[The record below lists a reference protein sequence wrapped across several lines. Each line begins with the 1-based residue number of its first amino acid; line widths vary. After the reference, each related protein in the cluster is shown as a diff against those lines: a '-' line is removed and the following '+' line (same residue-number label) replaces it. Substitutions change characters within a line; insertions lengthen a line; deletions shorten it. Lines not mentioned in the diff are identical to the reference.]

1 MVTLVNRAK
10 MTTATTGTG
19 TITLGSASTG
29 YQSFA
34 AAGVVDGNEVRY
46 TIEDGN
52 DWEIGTGIYTASG
65 TTLTRSV
72 TESSNSGAALTLT
85 GSAVVYIT
93 ATASDFAVSDGG
105 AVLIS
110 STTASNDATI
120 EFTLD
125 NTLYSSY
132 QVVFDSVLP
141 ATDGAELFMRFS
153 SDGGS
158 TFDSGASDYRY
169 ASRWI
174 ASNGAIG
181 STSGESATAINL
193 TNTVGT
199 SAGETGA
206 NGKLDLISSGEGRP
220 SVRWQLS
227 RTSSSNLL
235 VYQNGGGERTATVEV
250 DAIQFTMSTGNI
262 ASGKVYLYGLE
273 KAESGS
279 AVVFVEAS
287 ATVSGTDIDLSLAN
301 VFSKT
306 LTADTTFTFSNP
318 PATGTAYGFTLK
330 VTQDSTARTIT
341 WPASVD
347 WPSATAPTLSTGS
360 GAVDVF
366 VFFTIDG
373 GTTYYGFTSGQ
384 ALG

>member
-1 MVTLVNRAK
+1 M
-10 MTTATTGTG
+10 AT
-19 TITLGSASTG
+19 
-29 YQSFA
+29 
-34 AAGVVDGNEVRY
+34 
-46 TIEDGN
+46 
-52 DWEIGTGIYTASG
+52 
-65 TTLTRSV
+65 
-72 TESSNSGAALTLT
+72 
-85 GSAVVYIT
+85 
-93 ATASDFAVSDGG
+93 
-105 AVLIS
+105 VLIAS
-110 STTASNDATI
+110 ATASNDATI
-120 EFTLD
+120 EFTLT
-125 NTLYSSY
+125 NTDYTSY
-132 QVVFDSVLP
+132 QVVLDSLLP

-158 TFDSGASDYRY
+158 TFDSGTGNYRY

-235 VYQNGGGERTATVEV
+235 VYQNGGAERTATVEV

-347 WPSATAPTLSTGS
+347 WPVLRPYSIYRLRCC
-360 GAVDVF
+360 
-366 VFFTIDG
+366 
-373 GTTYYGFTSGQ
+373 
-384 ALG
+384 

>member
-65 TTLTRSV
+65 TTLTRSA
-72 TESSNSGAALTLT
+72 TESSNAGAAITLT
-85 GSAVVYIT
+85 GSAVVYVT
-93 ATASDFAVSDGG
+93 ATASDFAVSPGSTT
-105 AVLIS
+105 LIS
-110 STTASNDATI
+110 SITASNNASI

-125 NTLYSSY
+125 NSKYSSY
-132 QVVFDSVLP
+132 QIVLDSLLP
-141 ATDGAELFMRFS
+141 ATDSAELFMRFS

-158 TFDSGASDYRY
+158 TFDSGTGNYRY
-169 ASRWI
+169 ASRWV
-174 ASNGAIG
+174 ASNGTTG
-181 STSGESATAINL
+181 STLSESATAINL
-193 TNTVGT
+193 TNTIGT

-235 VYQNGGGERTATVEV
+235 VYQNGGAERTATVEV
-250 DAIQFTMSTGNI
+250 DAIQFLYSTGNI
-262 ASGKVYLYGLE
+262 ASGKIYLYGL
-273 KAESGS
+273 K
-279 AVVFVEAS
+279 
-287 ATVSGTDIDLSLAN
+287 
-301 VFSKT
+301 
-306 LTADTTFTFSNP
+306 
-318 PATGTAYGFTLK
+318 
-330 VTQDSTARTIT
+330 
-341 WPASVD
+341 
-347 WPSATAPTLSTGS
+347 
-360 GAVDVF
+360 
-366 VFFTIDG
+366 
-373 GTTYYGFTSGQ
+373 
-384 ALG
+384 